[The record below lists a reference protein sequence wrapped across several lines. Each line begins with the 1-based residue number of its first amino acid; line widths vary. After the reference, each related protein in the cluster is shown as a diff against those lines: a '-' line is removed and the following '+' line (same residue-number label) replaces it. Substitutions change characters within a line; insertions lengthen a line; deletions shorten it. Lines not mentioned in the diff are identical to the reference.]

1 MRPLLSSIP
10 VSRLSPGARAEAR
23 SFVCD
28 GRVRLFCRGHVARRQ
43 QRRVSTCGS
52 TERAKWGVNLMS
64 KSDDKTTPG
73 AKQSGERIDNGRREA
88 LVRFGKYTA
97 PAMLAMLAS
106 VDGGMAHTPISPV

>member
-1 MRPLLSSIP
+1 MD
-10 VSRLSPGARAEAR
+10 G
-23 SFVCD
+23 CD
-28 GRVRLFCRGHVARRQ
+28 YFAVDMSLAGNSGELVHVVAPRGQ
-43 QRRVSTCGS
+43 
-52 TERAKWGVNLMS
+52 KWGVNLMS

>member
-1 MRPLLSSIP
+1 
-10 VSRLSPGARAEAR
+10 
-23 SFVCD
+23 
-28 GRVRLFCRGHVARRQ
+28 
-43 QRRVSTCGS
+43 
-52 TERAKWGVNLMS
+52 MS

-88 LVRFGKYTA
+88 LVRFGKHTA